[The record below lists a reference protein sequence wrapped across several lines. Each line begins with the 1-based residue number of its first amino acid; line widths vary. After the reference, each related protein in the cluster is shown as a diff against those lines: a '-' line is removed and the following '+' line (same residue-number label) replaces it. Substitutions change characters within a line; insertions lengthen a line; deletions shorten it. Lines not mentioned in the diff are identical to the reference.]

1 MIFVRSSCLTWNH
14 NGNTCI
20 QYPSQWKLSLRT
32 FYGRHH
38 NLFYPKSVEVITKK
52 ILRLSKFVLPLW
64 NAHTS
69 NYYESLL
76 FYWDF
81 FFPLSPT
88 IFSEEQLLT
97 LREHMVSLL
106 SSVWFVLDLLTNVIC
121 VSWFHPLPNF
131 RWDSG
136 FDHQCCLC
144 PLGSPPVLYVTCF
157 LLYILYLFFRM
168 KTMFGSSLSSAAGQM
183 VFTYFWWFV
192 YICV

>member
-64 NAHTS
+64 HAHTS

-106 SSVWFVLDLLTNVIC
+106 SSVWWSPFCSSFCLFLTCSPMLSVSRDFTRSPILDGILDLITNV
-121 VSWFHPLPNF
+121 VSVPWVHPRF
-131 RWDSG
+131 
-136 FDHQCCLC
+136 
-144 PLGSPPVLYVTCF
+144 Y
-157 LLYILYLFFRM
+157 M
-168 KTMFGSSLSSAAGQM
+168 
-183 VFTYFWWFV
+183 
-192 YICV
+192 